1 MRSLRRLAFAATAA
15 SAALTTSA
23 TAQSSAEQLTFY
35 GFLNQGYGVSGAL
48 PILGLNK
55 DASTDYR
62 AAAIQARFAI
72 SPVDNFVVQA
82 VTRSLGTSPQGVAPG
97 TVALDWAFYHHRFD
111 VASVRVG
118 RIPAPFGFLAETRE
132 VGTLLP
138 FYRAPA
144 NYYIESFR
152 SVDGAMATNEL
163 PIAGGTLETSIFGG
177 GTNGSLVTWLPPNF
191 PVPFVNTKLRFER
204 LLGAQMVYTTPLEG
218 VRLLGGLTTL
228 RVLDTAKV
236 QPVPATKIGLLNAGI
251 EAKFDR
257 VFARGETRRIKSGSN
272 ARQYSYYAQAGVQPI
287 KSFWINAQGDFAEDE
302 GYVAAANTYM
312 GRVSSADRALSL
324 SYQFAPNVV
333 GKVEQHWAKGGID
346 GFVAPTAP
354 LPYAHYSIASFAVS
368 F

>member
-1 MRSLRRLAFAATAA
+1 MRSLRRLAFAATAVSVA
-15 SAALTTSA
+15 LSSSAM
-23 TAQSSAEQLTFY
+23 AQSSAEQLTFY
-35 GFLNQGYGVSGAL
+35 GFLNQGFGVSGAV

-62 AAAIQARFAI
+62 VAAIQARFAI

-111 VASVRVG
+111 LASIRLG

-144 NYYIESFR
+144 NYYLESFR
-152 SVDGAMATNEL
+152 SIDGVMATNEL
-163 PIAGGTLETSIFGG
+163 SIAGGTLETSIFGG
-177 GTNGSLVTWLPPNF
+177 GTNGSIVTWLPPNY
-191 PVPFVNTKLRFER
+191 PVPFVNTKIRFER
-204 LLGAQMVYTTPLEG
+204 LLGAQMVYTTPIEG

-228 RVLDTAKV
+228 RTLDTARV
-236 QPVPATKIGLLNAGI
+236 QLVPATKIALLNAGI
-251 EAKFDR
+251 DARFDR

-272 ARQYSYYAQAGVQPI
+272 TRQYSYYAQAGVQPI
-287 KSFWINAQGDFAEDE
+287 KNLWVNAQGDFGEDE
-302 GYVAAANTYM
+302 AYIAAAKSYM
-312 GRVSSADRALSL
+312 GRVSSADRALSV
-324 SYQFAPNVV
+324 SYQFAPNLV

-346 GFVAPTAP
+346 GFVAPNSP